1 MAIKSKPAA
10 LGHPVG
16 AEKWAQIRAAERV
29 SYSGPYGVAQ
39 PPQMSWKTD
48 GIYTCPELRHRSRD
62 DNHPS
67 LISGRRVYR

>member
-10 LGHPVG
+10 
-16 AEKWAQIRAAERV
+16 ERV
-29 SYSGPYGVAQ
+29 SYGGPGTVAQ
-39 PPQMSWKTD
+39 PPRLTWKTD
-48 GIYTCPELRHRSRD
+48 GIYTCPELRHRSQG

>member
-10 LGHPVG
+10 LGHPVDAG
-16 AEKWAQIRAAERV
+16 KWAQIRAAERV
-29 SYSGPYGVAQ
+29 SYSGPYGIAH

-48 GIYTCPELRHRSRD
+48 GIYTCPELRHRSRE